1 MDQFY
6 SDCLDR
12 FAVLHNEIKKSF
24 RGLSIEALDW
34 VPAADANSISVLVTH
49 LAAAERYWA
58 VDAALGKTSTRVRP
72 EEFLVKQLSEKDLI
86 SKLDS
91 TFEEITSAY
100 QDLEM
105 VDLSVMRQSEN
116 RDTEF
121 TSGWAILHALEHTAL
136 HLGHLQLT
144 AQWWKERE
152 GSK

>member
-6 SDCLDR
+6 RDCLDR
-12 FAVLHNEIKKSF
+12 FSVLHNEIKKSIH
-24 RGLSIEALDW
+24 GLSIEALDW
-34 VPAADANSISVLVTH
+34 VPSEEANSISVLVTH
-49 LAAAERYWA
+49 LAAAEGFWA
-58 VDAALGKTSTRVRP
+58 VDAALGLASARVRA
-72 EEFLVKQLSEKDLI
+72 EEFLVKELSEKDLI

-100 QDLEM
+100 QDLEL
-105 VDLSVMRQSEN
+105 VELSVMRQSEN

>member
-6 SDCLDR
+6 IDCLNR
-12 FAVLHNEIKKSF
+12 FAALHNEIKKSIQ
-24 RGLSIEALDW
+24 GLSIEALDW
-34 VPAADANSISVLVTH
+34 VPAEDANSIGVLVTH

-58 VDAALGKTSTRVRP
+58 VDAALGLPSTRVRP
-72 EEFLVKQLSEKDLI
+72 EEFLVKQLSEVDLN

-91 TFEEITSAY
+91 TLEEIASAF
-100 QDLEM
+100 QDLEKA
-105 VDLSVMRQSEN
+105 DLGIMRQVEQ
-116 RDTEF
+116 RGDEF

-144 AQWWKERE
+144 AQWWKEQE